1 MSAIKRYLEDEIGK
15 IASETGYDEDFLTDA
30 YNFSMDIG
38 LTFDEF
44 KEMALDHKFD
54 GFEFSTF

>member
-1 MSAIKRYLEDEIGK
+1 MSAIKRYLEDEIEK
-15 IASETGYDEDFLTDA
+15 IASETGYDEGFLMAA
-30 YNFSMDIG
+30 YDFSMDVG

-54 GFEFSTF
+54 GWDFFSF